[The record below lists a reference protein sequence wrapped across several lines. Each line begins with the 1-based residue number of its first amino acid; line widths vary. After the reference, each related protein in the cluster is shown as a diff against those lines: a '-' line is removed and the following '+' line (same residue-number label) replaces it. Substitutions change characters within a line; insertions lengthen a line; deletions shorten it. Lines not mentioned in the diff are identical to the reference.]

1 MREHEEILLG
11 GMFRP
16 TEQNC
21 PTREGELIESLDKI
35 HDIPNPR
42 VGMRVYV
49 ENTGKEYIVKSLKE
63 KTIGGVNVPGAAV
76 DEFEEAVTFSPTD
89 KEKLYKSISRNL
101 AEFQADD
108 TNVEFVC
115 WDDENKKHFVAHI
128 EGATEEFAGVMTAE
142 DKRNLDGVSSL
153 FMLED
158 NANKFMYVG
167 KFTNLNDAFTRCAT
181 IGRENPTLS
190 MLKFDVVSGNIY
202 DSLFIMQTYNRNESI
217 VTQFY
222 MYGEG
227 HKHSCKVRHI
237 VTNGTVDEWQEIQ
250 LYTSYSFEDGVL
262 YGYKYGKSESE
273 QNKVAIVDI
282 PNIGAGEYFV
292 PTSGKYN
299 IDGNTYRTIRFG
311 LLPPPGVIINLN
323 ITNPE
328 VVTLYVPTAPY
339 ALTVSVNGN
348 VIEGLSG
355 ITSAGVYYIFA
366 NTTGV
371 KISKILPI
379 Q

>member
-1 MREHEEILLG
+1 MKKHEEILLG

-49 ENTGKEYIVKSLKE
+49 ENTGKEYIIKSLKE
-63 KTIGGVNVPGAAV
+63 KTIGGVIVPGAV
-76 DEFEEAVTFSPTD
+76 VHEFE
-89 KEKLYKSISRNL
+89 L
-101 AEFQADD
+101 
-108 TNVEFVC
+108 
-115 WDDENKKHFVAHI
+115 
-128 EGATEEFAGVMTAE
+128 AGVMSAE
-142 DKRNLDGVSSL
+142 DKKALDAVNNTINIGEYQNIQAVWDACKQIALNNPEISIIKYSVKAGL
-153 FMLED
+153 TYNSGIVFQ
-158 NANKFMYVG
+158 MYHY
-167 KFTNLNDAFTRCAT
+167 NDA
-181 IGRENPTLS
+181 I
-190 MLKFDVVSGNIY
+190 VSQY
-202 DSLFIMQTYNRNESI
+202 YL
-217 VTQFY
+217 
-222 MYGEG
+222 YGG
-227 HKHSCKVRHI
+227 GQKHECNVRHI
-237 VTNGTVDEWQEIQ
+237 VSDGTADDWQPIQMFTSYKFENGT
-250 LYTSYSFEDGVL
+250 L

-292 PTSGKYN
+292 PTSGEYN

-339 ALTVSVNGN
+339 ALTVKVNGN
-348 VIEGLSG
+348 TVDGLSNLV
-355 ITSAGVYYIFA
+355 SAGVYYVFA
-366 NTTGV
+366 SSNY
-371 KISKILPI
+371 KARSSKILPND
-379 Q
+379 